1 MQVAPACL
9 LRQSPDILRIPGTPS
24 VAHLRKNPGAA
35 ALALPDREMAA
46 LDGIG

>member
-9 LRQSPDILRIPGTPS
+9 LRRSPDILPIPGTPS
-24 VAHLRKNPGAA
+24 VAHLRENLAVA